1 MRRRALLGAGCGLLL
16 AAPALASGSADEAE
30 VDLLLVLA
38 ADISHSM
45 QETELRMQRQGY
57 AAALR
62 DKEVLD
68 AMCSGPFG
76 AIGVVYFEWSGI
88 EDQRVLLP
96 WTRIGNATEAV
107 ACSERLQAAPQRVGS
122 WTSISGAIAQSRR
135 LISGAPFRS
144 DRSVV
149 DISGDGEN
157 NSGPPVEQER
167 DLAVEEGLTINGL
180 PILRGPQRQASI
192 PGAEGTPLEEHYR
205 RLVTGGPGAF
215 VLPAENFE
223 VFPGAIRRK
232 LVLEIAGLQAPEHL
246 RSLG

>member
-1 MRRRALLGAGCGLLL
+1 LLL
-16 AAPALASGSADEAE
+16 AAPALASVPANSDE

-45 QETELRMQRQGY
+45 QEAELRMQRQGY
-57 AAALR
+57 ASALR

-68 AMCSGPFG
+68 AMCSGPCG

-96 WTRIGNATEAV
+96 WTRIGNAGEAA
-107 ACSERLQAAPQRVGS
+107 ACSERLAAAPQRVGS
-122 WTSISGAIAQSRR
+122 WTSISGAIAHSRR
-135 LISGAPFRS
+135 LIAAAPFRS

-157 NSGPPVEQER
+157 NSGPPVETER

-180 PILRGPQRQASI
+180 PILRGPSRAASV
-192 PGAEGTPLEEHYR
+192 PGTEGSPLEEHYR

-215 VLPAENFE
+215 VLPAESFD

-232 LVLEIAGLQAPEHL
+232 LVLEIAGLQAPQGL
-246 RSLG
+246 RSTG

>member
-1 MRRRALLGAGCGLLL
+1 MRRRALLGAGCGVLF
-16 AAPALASGSADEAE
+16 AAPALASGSAVQDE

-68 AMCSGPFG
+68 AMCSGPCG

-88 EDQRVLLP
+88 EDQRILLP
-96 WTRIGNATEAV
+96 WTRIGSPAEAV
-107 ACSERLQAAPQRVGS
+107 ACSERLASAPQRVGS

-135 LISGAPFRS
+135 LIAAAPFRS

-167 DLAVEEGLTINGL
+167 DLAVEDGITINGL
-180 PILRGPQRQASI
+180 PILRGPQRHASI
-192 PGAEGTPLEEHYR
+192 PGAEGSPLEEHYR

-232 LVLEIAGLQAPEHL
+232 LVLEIAGLQAPPAL
-246 RSLG
+246 RSTG